1 MQHTIDSLI
10 ALLEQ
15 QKAEGVP
22 GDTPVV
28 VEARDNNGR
37 YGFAQRVT
45 TVRTVAVAKSDFEK
59 GWELCKVVS
68 NRGVQTVL
76 IG

>member
-1 MQHTIDSLI
+1 MHTIDSLI

-15 QKAEGVP
+15 QKAEGIP
-22 GDTPVV
+22 GGTAVV
-28 VEARDNNGR
+28 LAARDNNGK

-45 TVRTVAVAKSDFEK
+45 SVRPVAVAKTEFEK
-59 GWELCKVVS
+59 GWELCKIVT
-68 NRGVQTVL
+68 NRGVRTLL